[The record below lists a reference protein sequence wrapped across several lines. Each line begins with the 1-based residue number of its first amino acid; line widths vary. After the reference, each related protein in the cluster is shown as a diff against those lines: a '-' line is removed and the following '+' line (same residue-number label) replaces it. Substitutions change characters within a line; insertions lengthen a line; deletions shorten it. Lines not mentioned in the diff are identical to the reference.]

1 MAKVMMIGTAE
12 SSGGG
17 ITTVLQL
24 IKRMQVWE
32 QYSCYWLETQV
43 QGSALKKGWYALKA
57 AIKVPFIM
65 WQYDIIHFHMVPG
78 INLVVQLPEL
88 LIARLYGKKVITEVH
103 VGNQLV
109 PYANS
114 KFFRWWF
121 KRADLV
127 LFLARKWVDLFHKVY
142 ADIKTPADVLYNAC
156 EFYEPIP
163 FDEKKKIITFVG
175 TIDDN
180 KAPDLLIKAWAQLKD
195 KYSDWKVLFLGRGEI
210 EKYQNLAIEQGI
222 ADTVEFKGQVVGEQ
236 KNEIFHE
243 ASIYCMCSY
252 QEGFP
257 MVVLEAWAHSTAVVT
272 TPVGGL
278 PDVIEEGKNCLTFP
292 FGDYRALASQLD
304 RIISDTE
311 LRKYISEYGYKSAQ
325 KHFSLDQIN
334 TDLDKIYK
342 RLLNE

>member
-1 MAKVMMIGTAE
+1 MAKVMMVGTAK

-17 ITTVLQL
+17 ITTVIKL
-24 IKRMQVWE
+24 ISKMPVWE
-32 QYSCYWLETQV
+32 KYSCYWLETQI
-43 QGSALKKGWYALKA
+43 QGGALKKIWYALKA
-57 AIKVPFIM
+57 AIKAPFIM

-78 INLVVQLPEL
+78 INLFVQLPEL
-88 LIARLYGKKVITEVH
+88 LVAKLYGKKVIAEVH

-109 PYANS
+109 PYAKS
-114 KFFRWWF
+114 KLFRWWF

-127 LFLARKWVDLFHKVY
+127 LLLAQKWVDLYHEVY

-156 EFYEPIP
+156 EFHEPIP
-163 FDEKKKIITFVG
+163 FKEKKKVITFVG

-195 KYSDWKVLFLGRGEI
+195 KYPDWKILVLGRGEI
-210 EKYQNLAIEQGI
+210 EKFQKLAFEQGVAGAI
-222 ADTVEFKGQVVGEQ
+222 EFKGQVVGDE
-236 KNEIFHE
+236 KKEIFHD

-252 QEGFP
+252 MEGFP
-257 MVVLEAWAHSTAVVT
+257 MVVLEAWAYSTAVVT

-292 FGDYRALASQLD
+292 FGDYNALATQLD
-304 RIISDTE
+304 KIIDDSE
-311 LRKYISEYGYKSAQ
+311 LRENVSAYGYRSAQ
-325 KHFSLDQIN
+325 DHFSLEKIN
-334 TDLDKIYK
+334 YDLDNIFK